1 MGSEEREQGQVKYII
16 GKLRYITLAVQI
28 IPFVYSS
35 LYIISLTLYL
45 FCPEPIIKVLD
56 TLFYVSPTIVL
67 MLLVESKI
75 LKLCKW
81 HRRACAIP
89 IVTQVFVFIDYHI
102 VELTSYERFLSI
114 TIPIALTAILLISAY
129 HVFIK

>member
-89 IVTQVFVFIDYHI
+89 IVPQVFVFIDYHI

-114 TIPIALTAILLISAY
+114 AIPIALTAILLISAY